1 MSMPAAAEPGRTD
14 RSLAQAEWLTTGAVA
29 RLLAV
34 LASDGEEARVVGG
47 AVRNALLNETIGEV
61 DIATTAVPD
70 EVIRRV
76 TAAGFKAVP
85 TGIDHGTVTVVIQ
98 GKPFEVTTLRVDVE
112 TFGRK
117 ANVRFGRDWKADAER
132 RDFTMNALSA
142 SADGTVYDYVGG
154 LADLEARRVRFIGD
168 PAVRIA
174 EDYLRILRF
183 FRFHAAYGQGALDAN
198 GLHACIAGRDGLVT
212 LSRERIRMEL
222 LKLVVARG
230 AEPALAAMSDAGLLV
245 SLLAGVPLLAHFGRM
260 TKIEAA
266 LDLPPDAI
274 RRLGALG
281 VTVAE
286 DAERLWQRLRL
297 ANAEHERLL
306 SMADG
311 WWRIAPAAGES
322 AARVLLYRLQ
332 PDRFLDRALL
342 AWARSG
348 AAADDAAWSE
358 LVSLPQ
364 RWTAPVF
371 PLKAADFIQRG
382 IEKGPAL
389 GTALRAAEEAWVAAG
404 FPEDAETVEGIAA
417 AAADAAKIN

>member
-1 MSMPAAAEPGRTD
+1 MNMPAGEPGQTD
-14 RSLAQAEWLTTGAVA
+14 RSLAQAEWLTAGAVA

-47 AVRNALLNETIGEV
+47 AVRNALLNETIAEI
-61 DIATTAVPD
+61 DIATTAVPE

-76 TAAGFKAVP
+76 TDAGFKAVP

-98 GKPFEVTTLRVDVE
+98 GQPFEVTTLRVDVE

-117 ANVRFGRDWKADAER
+117 AKVRFGRDWKADAER
-132 RDFTMNALSA
+132 RDFTMNALSI
-142 SADGTVYDYVGG
+142 SPDGAVYDYVGG
-154 LADLEARRVRFIGD
+154 LADLAARRVRFISD
-168 PAVRIA
+168 PGRRIA

-183 FRFHAAYGQGALDAN
+183 FRFHAAYGQGVLDAD
-198 GLHACIAGRDGLVT
+198 GLHACIAGRGGLVT

-230 AEPALAAMSDAGLLV
+230 AKPALAAMSDAGLLV
-245 SLLAGVPLLAHFGRM
+245 SLLAGVPLLANFARM
-260 TKIEAA
+260 TQIEAA
-266 LDLPPDAI
+266 LNLPPDAI
-274 RRLGALG
+274 RRLGALE
-281 VTVAE
+281 VSVVE

-297 ANAEHERLL
+297 ANAEHERLV

-311 WWRIAPAAGES
+311 WWRIAPATGES
-322 AARVLLYRLQ
+322 TARALLYQLGQ
-332 PDRFLDRALL
+332 ARFLDRVLL
-342 AWARSG
+342 AWVRSS
-348 AAADDAAWSE
+348 AAAGDTAWRE
-358 LVSLPQ
+358 VATLPD

-389 GTALRAAEEAWVAAG
+389 GEALRAAEQAWMAAG
-404 FPEDAETVEGIAA
+404 FPEDAKALGGIT
-417 AAADAAKIN
+417 DAAVAASKPS

>member
-1 MSMPAAAEPGRTD
+1 
-14 RSLAQAEWLTTGAVA
+14 
-29 RLLAV
+29 
-34 LASDGEEARVVGG
+34 
-47 AVRNALLNETIGEV
+47 
-61 DIATTAVPD
+61 
-70 EVIRRV
+70 VIRRV

-85 TGIDHGTVTVVIQ
+85 TGIEHGTVTVVIQ
-98 GKPFEVTTLRVDVE
+98 GQPFEVTTLRVDVE

-132 RDFTMNALSA
+132 RDFTMNALSV

-154 LADLEARRVRFIGD
+154 LADLAARRVRFIGD
-168 PAVRIA
+168 PGRRIG

-183 FRFHAAYGQGALDAN
+183 FRFHAAYGQGVLDAD

-222 LKLVVARG
+222 LKLVVARE

-245 SLLAGVPLLAHFGRM
+245 SLLAGVPLLAKFERM
-260 TKIEAA
+260 MQIEAA
-266 LDLPPDAI
+266 LSLSPDAI
-274 RRLGALG
+274 RRLGALE
-281 VTVAE
+281 VSVVE

-297 ANAEHERLL
+297 ANAEHERLA

-311 WWRIAPAAGES
+311 WWRIAPADEES
-322 AARVLLYRLQ
+322 TARALLYQLGQ
-332 PDRFLDRALL
+332 ARFLDRVLL
-342 AWARSG
+342 AWVRSSV
-348 AAADDAAWSE
+348 AAGDAAWRE
-358 LVSLPQ
+358 LATLPD

-404 FPEDAETVEGIAA
+404 FPDDAKALARIT
-417 AAADAAKIN
+417 DAAVAASKPS